1 MNMQT
6 LIRNGSRRDVLA
18 IGGLAALVAVLAP
31 RMALADE
38 KAVQAEINKLYGN
51 KKLGEGRIKLDVPQI
66 AENGLV
72 VPINVEIES
81 PMSADDYVKSVHV
94 FADGNPLPNVVS
106 YRFTPEAKAKATAF
120 LALVKGDFA
129 KAVALLESVA
139 E

>member
-51 KKLGEGRIKLDVPQI
+51 
-66 AENGLV
+66 
-72 VPINVEIES
+72 
-81 PMSADDYVKSVHV
+81 
-94 FADGNPLPNVVS
+94 
-106 YRFTPEAKAKATAF
+106 
-120 LALVKGDFA
+120 
-129 KAVALLESVA
+129 
-139 E
+139 